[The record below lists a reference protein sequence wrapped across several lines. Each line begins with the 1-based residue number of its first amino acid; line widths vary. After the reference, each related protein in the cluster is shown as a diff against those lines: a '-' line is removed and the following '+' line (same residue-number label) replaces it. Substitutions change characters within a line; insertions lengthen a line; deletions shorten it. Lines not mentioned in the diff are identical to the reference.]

1 MMFLVKGEIFADGS
15 DTDYKGV
22 KRCAS
27 QLRTNRIEEIAMK
40 KEIVVKEN
48 EPCIYNITFTTY
60 DGKKR
65 NVQWWAKSAGE
76 PATFLGTCDKK
87 AMAFCLQLSYAG
99 LIDVDF
105 SNDYF

>member
-1 MMFLVKGEIFADGS
+1 
-15 DTDYKGV
+15 
-22 KRCAS
+22 
-27 QLRTNRIEEIAMK
+27 MK

-48 EPCIYNITFTTY
+48 EPCIYNITFTTH
-60 DGKKR
+60 DGKKH

-99 LIDVDF
+99 LKDVDF